1 MASNVSTIARS
12 ELLLS
17 PGIIQESSLSIRSV
31 FQSPCSSVPSEWF
44 RDDYLFTDVQQMIV
58 EMSESR
64 TDVKNERR
72 RQPKRAA
79 AANVTSSSDEE
90 IDRRP
95 RKRRRAVIYSDDD
108 SDDEIKEPQQLVI
121 PDAPIVMDAEPRK
134 GRGIRPVVARSEYTG
149 KVLSS
154 RDLDLLW
161 YAENNRAVVRTNEE
175 DVKESKRPLRV
186 QALLSIASN
195 EEWQYAIRK
204 YRQVQL
210 EHHAT
215 DQEHTGGVMI
225 QIFDI
230 YNQHDIYYAGPNL
243 EYQGVTLCIA
253 CGDPTARYDR
263 HPFCPDCQVEHGD
276 ILCPAEGLCGIC
288 VLCPPRTARARY
300 RRILK
305 VFEDRKATAVYRA
318 RHRIPRVLFNQH
330 LLNCEMHEKA
340 RLKYGDDWEP
350 DANFV
355 RPRFAL
361 RDILGDVKPTTCMI
375 AVAHDATGKQKEVPG
390 HHRIGERV
398 IWSPQQLE
406 EVCNRYCVEDHISF
420 TADGIEM
427 QESRFRSR
435 DEDSRSIER
444 DELALLRKN
453 LLKKS
458 EDKTVTVTFPTA
470 ANTLMC
476 DASGKRQL
484 VVTCLV
490 NDVSVIQDRM
500 QANFDIGLT
509 QTEVIGT
516 VTSVQKMPV
525 VSTST
530 IPTGNTVSYSF
541 NSSVLTEDSMVNQVD
556 SATTSYSQRATGS
569 RTISP
574 ILGHNSEHNYDDQAS
589 TEENTVLSVPDRDDI
604 DSEQLVVSAEDTDA
618 VPANEDDVID
628 DGVPEAGIATGDD
641 VIEEDDVVAGRL
653 DVISTDVVVDQL
665 DVANQMDVTQSSTE
679 VPDPDRPPR
688 QPTPV
693 IPDHTIRH
701 PTPVSVVEQEGSQHD
716 EAGAEDL
723 RDDSTTGNEIIVQD
737 DVAQVENE
745 PVVTDAGGEVNP
757 AADDQVED
765 EVRGIVPDSDNAAVA
780 PDLPRDPGQYREN
793 LEDSMA
799 PDSNDDVTANAA
811 ELNTTNDILDAV
823 FDGFNRLTTDIV
835 RQQEYLDAHGHGHR
849 QNNELAAEARELVET
864 MQAAGHHNAQFL
876 VLPEGYRPSVGDVRI
891 NQHMAGGVQR
901 QIYSN
906 DQGWINIGIE
916 WVTSS
921 GGTRYVTRDGVI
933 YESASPENTV
943 TTVGNSQP
951 IAGINHLNAA
961 PGNLDTVISTEPTLR
976 ERQEAHQAAE
986 DIIRHVVEDVVR
998 TQEDVARR
1006 SVRMVRAVQDARRH
1020 IHQTQIP
1027 VEEFRLGSDFFGE
1040 PRRQTRTI
1048 SRTRCYL
1055 M

>member
-1 MASNVSTIARS
+1 MMASNVSTIARS

-121 PDAPIVMDAEPRK
+121 PDAPIVMDAEPRR
-134 GRGIRPVVARSEYTG
+134 GRGIRPLVPRSEYTG

-390 HHRIGERV
+390 RHRIGERV
-398 IWSPQQLE
+398 IWSPEQLE
-406 EVCNRYCVEDHISF
+406 EVCNQYCVEDHISF
-420 TADGIEM
+420 ATEGNEM
-427 QESRFRSR
+427 QERRFRHR
-435 DEDSRSIER
+435 EEENKLAGREER
-444 DELALLRKN
+444 LLLRKN
-453 LLKKS
+453 LMTLD
-458 EDKTVTVTFPTA
+458 EDKTVMVKYPTA
-470 ANTLMC
+470 ENTLMC
-476 DASGKRQL
+476 DASGKRQM
-484 VVTCLV
+484 VITCSV
-490 NDVSVIQDRM
+490 NDVSVVQDRM
-500 QANFDIGLT
+500 MANFDIGLT
-509 QTEVIGT
+509 QIEVIGT
-516 VTSVQKMPV
+516 ITSVQRM
-525 VSTST
+525 ST
-530 IPTGNTVSYSF
+530 IPTSVTNQPTGNTVDYSF
-541 NSSVLTEDSMVNQVD
+541 NASVLTEDSRINQTDSIVSEDSRRAVD
-556 SATTSYSQRATGS
+556 SRV
-569 RTISP
+569 ISP
-574 ILGHNSEHNYDDQAS
+574 IPGPSSEQNLIGQDIADDQLSPVVEGMHDGDSDAGEDGLLD
-589 TEENTVLSVPDRDDI
+589 EEIGD
-604 DSEQLVVSAEDTDA
+604 EQLGTDRA
-618 VPANEDDVID
+618 L
-628 DGVPEAGIATGDD
+628 
-641 VIEEDDVVAGRL
+641 VVA
-653 DVISTDVVVDQL
+653 DQL
-665 DVANQMDVTQSSTE
+665 DVNRNDVVADQVDDERASTVAEITNSMDVTQSSTE

-688 QPTPV
+688 QPTPE

-701 PTPVSVVEQEGSQHD
+701 PTPVPDVEIDRNQSAPATNSVVVPEVLE
-716 EAGAEDL
+716 
-723 RDDSTTGNEIIVQD
+723 RQD
-737 DVAQVENE
+737 DVTVTMEQNQDMVNE
-745 PVVTDAGGEVNP
+745 QFGTDMAVNQGEVAEQEQIP
-757 AADDQVED
+757 DMVAEAAEQQ
-765 EVRGIVPDSDNAAVA
+765 
-780 PDLPRDPGQYREN
+780 LPSNMGQYREIVN
-793 LEDSMA
+793 DTAATVDENEEDMQL
-799 PDSNDDVTANAA
+799 PVDM
-811 ELNTTNDILDAV
+811 NTTNDLLDAV
-823 FDGFNRLTTDIV
+823 YDGFSNLTTDIV
-835 RQQEYLDAHGHGHR
+835 QQQEYLNAHGDGHR
-849 QNNELAAEARELVET
+849 LHNDLATEARELVDQ

-876 VLPEGYRPSVGDVRI
+876 TLPEGYMPAVGDIRI
-891 NQHMAGGVQR
+891 SQHLAGGVQR
-901 QIYSN
+901 QIYTN
-906 DQGWINIGIE
+906 DHGWRNIGTE
-916 WVTSS
+916 WVTST
-921 GGTRYVTRDGVI
+921 GGTRYLTRHGTL
-933 YESASPENTV
+933 YEVASPDNTV
-943 TTVGNSQP
+943 STIGNSQP
-951 IAGINHLNAA
+951 LAGVQGGLEPEVPSLPAEDA
-961 PGNLDTVISTEPTLR
+961 PLETT
-976 ERQEAHQAAE
+976 RQEA
-986 DIIRHVVEDVVR
+986 RRVVDRIVQDLVDSAYD
-998 TQEDVARR
+998 TQERIARR
-1006 SVRMVRAVQDARRH
+1006 SVRMIRAIQATRR
-1020 IHQTQIP
+1020 QLRQMPLP
-1027 VEEFRLGSDFFGE
+1027 VEEFRLGPEFMGE
-1040 PRRQTRTI
+1040 NRRQTRSINATQ
-1048 SRTRCYL
+1048 CYV